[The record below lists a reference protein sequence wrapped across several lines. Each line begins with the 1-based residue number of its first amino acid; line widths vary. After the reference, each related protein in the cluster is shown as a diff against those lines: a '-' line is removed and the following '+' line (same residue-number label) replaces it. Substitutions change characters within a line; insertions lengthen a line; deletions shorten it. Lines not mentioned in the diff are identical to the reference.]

1 MGIFKNV
8 FKKVAL
14 AAVVIAG
21 KRILNK
27 VVADVMDGD
36 KQPPEETAVAAT
48 DKPKTASGSRRRTA
62 AKPRNAGGKAAVMAK
77 KEAEASADDK
87 PKKPSKPRTR
97 KPRTTKPKVM
107 ETKSAEAESQVDT
120 VAEQQPVAMENIST
134 TSETGA
140 SEASN
145 R

>member
-21 KRILNK
+21 KRILSK
-27 VVADVMDGD
+27 VITDVMDGD
-36 KQPPEETAVAAT
+36 KQPLAEKAVAVTA
-48 DKPKTASGSRRRTA
+48 KPKTASGNRRRTA
-62 AKPRNAGGKAAVMAK
+62 AKPRSTGSKTAATAK
-77 KEAEASADDK
+77 KETEAAADDE
-87 PKKPSKPRTR
+87 PKKPAKPRTR
-97 KPRTTKPKVM
+97 KPRAAKPKVT
-107 ETKSAEAESQVDT
+107 ETKPAEAESKVDT
-120 VAEQQPVAMENIST
+120 VAEQQPASTKT
-134 TSETGA
+134 TSSSEADGA